1 VTRIPGK
8 TVLVDDV
15 THRLPLCL
23 IMIVLLLTGFILFM
37 GCTSTVT
44 DSSIVRTE
52 SGPVS
57 GTSSDGI
64 RAYLGIP
71 YAAPPTGDLRWR
83 PPVPAQPWQGTRPA
97 TAYGPACPQVV
108 QSDRS
113 AEGQPGNMSEDCL
126 YLNVWTPA
134 LSPDEKRP
142 VMVFIH
148 GGSFLQGAGSI
159 PLYNG
164 TSLAKKGVVLVNLN
178 YRLGPLGFLAHPA
191 LANESLKNSSGNYGL
206 QDQAAALQWVKK
218 NIAGFG
224 GDPDRITI
232 FGESAG
238 ATSVLVHLAANDTR
252 GLYRQAIV
260 ESGPLWTNGSAL
272 NIISS
277 KAEAEQYGIEYA
289 KSLGYEGPDAI
300 RNMRSL
306 DAWTLVNA
314 TPDPASAFWK
324 VHTLRF
330 KPTVDGLLIRE
341 DPEKIF
347 FEKRQNPVPLIIGT
361 NTNEDSTLAANTGM
375 NVTQYN
381 TYIRSRFGEYAPEV
395 LKKYPATT
403 TEEVQQQMGRIMTDV
418 DFSAAAKFVA
428 GSQSQLN
435 PNTYL
440 YRFSYV
446 MLPDSSLGAFH
457 GEELFFVFRPS
468 SIVPDPAGARVSD
481 MMMDTWVRFAKNGD
495 PAGGN
500 VTWPQYTREKGQ
512 YLDIGINPVVNM
524 GY

>member
-1 VTRIPGK
+1 MIRNN
-8 TVLVDDV
+8 
-15 THRLPLCL
+15 RLPLFL
-23 IMIVLLLTGFILFM
+23 IMIVLLLTGFILLT

-44 DSSIVRTE
+44 DSNIVRTE

-57 GTSSDGI
+57 GTTSGGI

-83 PPVPAQPWQGTRPA
+83 PPVPAQSWQGTRPA

-108 QSDRS
+108 PRDTF
-113 AEGQPGNMSEDCL
+113 AGAQPGNMSEDCL

-134 LSPDEKRP
+134 RNPDDKLP

-148 GGSFLQGAGSI
+148 GGSFLEGGGSI

-164 TSLAKKGVVLVNLN
+164 TNLAKKGVVLVNLN

-191 LANESLKNSSGNYGL
+191 LTNESLKNTSGNYGL
-206 QDQAAALQWVKK
+206 QDQAAALKWVKK

-224 GDPDRITI
+224 GDPNRVTI

-238 ATSVLVHLAANDTR
+238 AASVLVHLASNDTR
-252 GLYRQAIV
+252 GLYQQAIV
-260 ESGPLWTNGSAL
+260 ESGPLWTNGSEL

-324 VHTLRF
+324 VHTIRF
-330 KPTVDGLLIRE
+330 KPTIDGVVIPE

-381 TYIRSRFGEYAPEV
+381 KYIQSRFGEYAPEV
-395 LKKYPATT
+395 LQKYPATT
-403 TEEVQQQMGRIMTDV
+403 RDEVQHQMGRIMTDV

-428 GSQSQLN
+428 WSQSQLN

-440 YRFSYV
+440 YRFTYV
-446 MLPDSSLGAFH
+446 ILPDSSLGAFH
-457 GEELFFVFRPS
+457 GEELIFLFRPAA
-468 SIVPDPAGARVSD
+468 IVPDSAGARVSD
-481 MMMDTWVRFAKNGD
+481 TMMDSWVRFAKSGD
-495 PAGGN
+495 PSGGN
-500 VTWPQYTREKGQ
+500 VTWPQYTREKGK
-512 YLDIGINPVVNM
+512 YLDIGINPVVKT

>member
-1 VTRIPGK
+1 
-8 TVLVDDV
+8 
-15 THRLPLCL
+15 
-23 IMIVLLLTGFILFM
+23 MA
-37 GCTSTVT
+37 GCTQKGPDAGLVKT
-44 DSSIVRTE
+44 DARVVKTDAGS
-52 SGPVS
+52 VS
-57 GTSSDGI
+57 GLQQGGLWVYT
-64 RAYLGIP
+64 GIP
-71 YAAPPTGDLRWR
+71 FAAPPTGDLRWR
-83 PPVPAQPWQGTRPA
+83 PPAPVQAWSGVKETKF
-97 TAYGPACPQVV
+97 YSPACPQPAAV
-108 QSDRS
+108 D
-113 AEGQPGNMSEDCL
+113 PTLNMSEDCL
-126 YLNVWTPA
+126 YLNIWIPA
-134 LSPDEKRP
+134 RNPDEKLP

-164 TSLAKKGVVLVNLN
+164 TNLAKKGVVLVNLN

-191 LANESLKNSSGNYGL
+191 LANESPQNSSGNYGL
-206 QDQAAALQWVKK
+206 QDQIAAIKWVKN

-224 GDPDRITI
+224 GDPNRITI

-238 ATSVLVHLAANDTR
+238 GTSTLIHLAGNETR
-252 GLYRQAIV
+252 GLYKQAIV
-260 ESGPLWTNGSAL
+260 ESGPLWTNGSEI

-300 RNMRSL
+300 KNMRSV

-330 KPTVDGLLIRE
+330 KPTIDGWLIPE
-341 DPEKIF
+341 DPERVF
-347 FEKRQNPVPLIIGT
+347 FEGRQNPVPLIIGT
-361 NTNEDSTLAANTGM
+361 NTDEGSTLAANTVM

-381 TYIRSRFGEYAPEV
+381 KYIRDHFGEYAPEV
-395 LKKYPATT
+395 LQKYPATT
-403 TEEVQQQMGRIMTDV
+403 TEEVQQQMERIMTDV
-418 DFSAAAKFVA
+418 DFSAAAEFVA
-428 GSQSQLN
+428 GSQSKLN

-446 MLPDSSLGAFH
+446 MLPDSTLGAFH
-457 GEELFFVFRPS
+457 GAELFFIFRPS

-495 PAGGN
+495 PAGGT
-500 VTWPQYTREKGQ
+500 VTWPHYTREKGK
-512 YLDIGINPVVNM
+512 YLDIGINPVVKT

>member
-1 VTRIPGK
+1 MIRNY
-8 TVLVDDV
+8 
-15 THRLPLCL
+15 RLPPCL
-23 IMIVLLLTGFILFM
+23 IMIVILLTGFILLT
-37 GCTSTVT
+37 GCTSTATNYGV
-44 DSSIVRTE
+44 VRTE
-52 SGPVS
+52 SGLVS
-57 GTSSDGI
+57 GTYGDGI

-71 YAAPPTGDLRWR
+71 YAAPPTGDLRWK
-83 PPVPAQPWQGTRPA
+83 PTVPVQPWQGTRQT
-97 TAYGPACPQVV
+97 TAFGPACPQVV
-108 QSDRS
+108 PADRS
-113 AEGQPGNMSEDCL
+113 AESQPGNMSEDCL

-134 LSPDEKRP
+134 RNPDEKLP

-164 TSLAKKGVVLVNLN
+164 TNLAKKGVVLVNLN

-191 LANESLKNSSGNYGL
+191 LANESPQNSSGNYGL
-206 QDQAAALQWVKK
+206 QDQVAAIKWVKN

-238 ATSVLVHLAANDTR
+238 GTSTLVHLAGNETR

-260 ESGPLWTNGSAL
+260 ESGPLWTNGSEL

-277 KAEAEQYGIEYA
+277 KAEAEQYGVEYA

-300 RNMRSL
+300 KNMRSV

-324 VHTLRF
+324 VHMLRF
-330 KPTVDGLLIRE
+330 KPTIDGWLIPE
-341 DPEKIF
+341 DPERVF
-347 FEKRQNPVPLIIGT
+347 FEGRQNPVPLIIGT
-361 NTNEDSTLAANTGM
+361 NTDEGSTLAANTVM

-381 TYIRSRFGEYAPEV
+381 KYIRDHFGEYAPEA
-395 LKKYPATT
+395 LQKYPATT
-403 TEEVQQQMGRIMTDV
+403 TEEVQQQMERIMTDV
-418 DFSAAAKFVA
+418 DFSAAAEFVA
-428 GSQSQLN
+428 GSQSKLN

-446 MLPDSSLGAFH
+446 MLPDSPLGAFH
-457 GEELFFVFRPS
+457 GEELFFVLRPS

-500 VTWPQYTREKGQ
+500 VTWPHYTREKGK
-512 YLDIGINPVVNM
+512 YLDIGINPFVKS